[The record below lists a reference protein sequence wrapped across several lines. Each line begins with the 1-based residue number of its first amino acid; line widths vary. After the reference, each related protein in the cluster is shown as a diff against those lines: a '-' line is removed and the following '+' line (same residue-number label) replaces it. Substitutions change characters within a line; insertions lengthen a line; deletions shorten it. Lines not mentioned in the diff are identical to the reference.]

1 MRHGKK
7 GKTLGMETAH
17 RVAVLRNMAS
27 SLIEHCRI
35 ETTLVRAKALRG
47 FIEPLIT
54 FGKKQ
59 DLSARR
65 LVLRRLP
72 NKKSVKRLFD
82 DVAPAFAERPG
93 GYTRIMRTGRRQ
105 GDNAEMAIIEF
116 VDEIKSAK
124 APKVAKEA

>member
-27 SLIEHCRI
+27 SLIEHGRI

-54 FGKKQ
+54 FGKKK

-82 DVAPAFAERPG
+82 EVSPVFAERPG

-116 VDEIKSAK
+116 VDEIKAAV
-124 APKVAKEA
+124 APKAAKEA